1 MGRPTD
7 DNKTKYIGIRIN
19 AETLDFLR
27 QNGGNVS
34 EIVRN
39 LLYNYVKQNNGSV
52 KHKNGNVKQN
62 TDNSVKQN
70 ESFVKQYDSL
80 KAKFDL
86 LHSRVRPEAD
96 KYFKNEQYTMLE
108 IVPLGYKGINTTSES
123 TNTELDNTIKNI
135 KSMLPFMNITYESFM
150 KLIENGL
157 TDLSLTVEN
166 GKLKSKNV
174 DLKLDKFEEMC
185 KQIGIGQ
192 QEAINKTVS
201 SMQKGKW

>member
-1 MGRPTD
+1 MSGSIT
-7 DNKTKYIGIRIN
+7 KTIRIRAVDLPKIESVMSEKGLTWSGAVHYLLSN
-19 AETLDFLR
+19 ET
-27 QNGGNVS
+27 GNS
-34 EIVRN
+34 DRELER
-39 LLYNYVKQNNGSV
+39 YRKKFSV
-52 KHKNGNVKQN
+52 LS
-62 TDNSVKQN
+62 T
-70 ESFVKQYDSL
+70 
-80 KAKFDL
+80 
-86 LHSRVRPEAD
+86 RVRPEAD

-192 QEAINKTVS
+192 QEAIDKTVS

>member
-27 QNGGNVS
+27 KNGSNVS
-34 EIVRN
+34 EIARN
-39 LLYNYVKQNNGSV
+39 LLYDYVKQNNGSV
-52 KHKNGNVKQN
+52 KHKNSNVKQN

-108 IVPLGYKGINTTSES
+108 IVPVGFKDDNTSENV
-123 TNTELDNTIKNI
+123 NTELDNIIENI
-135 KSMLPFMNITYESFM
+135 KSMLPFMNVTYDGFM
-150 KLIENGL
+150 KLIESGL

-192 QEAINKTVS
+192 QEAIDKTVS

>member
-27 QNGGNVS
+27 KNGSNVS
-34 EIVRN
+34 EIARN
-39 LLYNYVKQNNGSV
+39 LLYDYVKQNNGSV

-70 ESFVKQYDSL
+70 ESFVKQYENL

-108 IVPLGYKGINTTSES
+108 IVPVGFKGASASENA
-123 TNTELDNTIKNI
+123 NTELELTIKNI
-135 KSMLPFMNITYESFM
+135 KSMLPFMNITYDGFM
-150 KLIENGL
+150 KLIESGL

-166 GKLKSKNV
+166 GKLKTNNV
-174 DLKLDKFEEMC
+174 DLKLDEFYEVCRE
-185 KQIGIGQ
+185 IGVDPQ
-192 QEAINKTVS
+192 QALNRTIQG
-201 SMQKGKW
+201 MRKGK